1 MKKYAMSKKGA
12 KTLSKAIFSRTLLNF
27 SKLFPPIVAYLFLY
41 QYLGAANGIQT
52 FSSLTLTQYGVLIAV
67 MLLVMFVVA
76 RWDYGRLY
84 NNVYMESA
92 NIRVE
97 VVNRLKQLPLSYFGK
112 RDLTDIAMTMMNDI
126 ALCEQIFSHAV
137 PHRYATMISTVIIS
151 IMILLYNWQLALAT
165 LWVNPVSLTISSLAK
180 KKQQRSLV
188 TWVNSSRETFDVLQE
203 NIEQIQEIKSYN
215 LEAKALKQFY
225 EKLEK
230 TKKDKVNIELV
241 SGITNGFANI
251 MLKRG
256 LVTVAVVGAQMLL
269 AGQINVLV
277 YISFLMLSVNIYLP
291 IESIISFMVM
301 ILMLDA
307 VVARIKEIK
316 TMPIQTGK
324 TEMRVNNYDIVF
336 DDVHFGYEDYAVI
349 NGVSFTAKQGEV
361 TALIGESGS
370 GKSTLAKLALVFG
383 ILIPKK
389 FY

>member
-1 MKKYAMSKKGA
+1 M
-12 KTLSKAIFSRTLLNF
+12 
-27 SKLFPPIVAYLFLY
+27 
-41 QYLGAANGIQT
+41 
-52 FSSLTLTQYGVLIAV
+52 
-67 MLLVMFVVA
+67 
-76 RWDYGRLY
+76 
-84 NNVYMESA
+84 
-92 NIRVE
+92 
-97 VVNRLKQLPLSYFGK
+97 
-112 RDLTDIAMTMMNDI
+112 
-126 ALCEQIFSHAV
+126 
-137 PHRYATMISTVIIS
+137 
-151 IMILLYNWQLALAT
+151 
-165 LWVNPVSLTISSLAK
+165 
-180 KKQQRSLV
+180 
-188 TWVNSSRETFDVLQE
+188 
-203 NIEQIQEIKSYN
+203 
-215 LEAKALKQFY
+215 EAKALKQFY